1 MESIELTNKEKKSLN
16 FYSVFNEDLM
26 STSNQHIFIVIN
38 ALVCKLESPNKKKL
52 LMHFL
57 MLSSCILGSLSKLPS
72 KTLEVK
78 NVKNCGYL

>member
-38 ALVCKLESPNKKKL
+38 ALVCKFESPNKKKTFNAFFDAFKL
-52 LMHFL
+52 H
-57 MLSSCILGSLSKLPS
+57 LGIIT
-72 KTLEVK
+72 KTS
-78 NVKNCGYL
+78 